1 MSLEVAALAA
11 EHEGE
16 LRSLLC
22 AEPLRNLRLLDA
34 LNDAAER
41 RSQRYGVFSAGRM
54 VAAALVEPF
63 SRRLLPSACAA
74 EHARALGASL
84 AGAIELRSSLG
95 DRVAV
100 EAIAAAW
107 GLSKPRRLFPHR
119 LFTAWADT
127 MGPYLTRAL
136 RVANDADCRGLIA
149 MGSAELAE
157 VFESAALERE
167 LQTLHAQVQ
176 DRVRRQRT
184 WVLELEGKVV
194 TKIDLAAR
202 TRFGVELEGLYTA
215 PEHRSRG
222 FATLALGQL
231 SRDLLSSTPR
241 VVLRIAN
248 APNPL
253 LAVARKVGYVSAPV
267 QQLLAVLSR

>member
-1 MSLEVAALAA
+1 MSLEVAPLAA

-16 LRSLLC
+16 LRTLLC
-22 AEPLRNLRLLDA
+22 AEPLRNLRLLDT
-34 LNDAAER
+34 LNDAADR
-41 RSQRYGVFSAGRM
+41 RSHRYGVFSAGRL
-54 VAAALVEPF
+54 VAAAIVEPV
-63 SRRLLPSACAA
+63 SGRVLPSACAA
-74 EHARALGASL
+74 EHARALGASF
-84 AGAIELRSSLG
+84 APTIELRSSLG
-95 DRVAV
+95 DRAAV

-107 GLSKPRRLFPHR
+107 GPSKPRRLFPHR
-119 LFTAWADT
+119 LFAAWADT

-136 RVANDADCRGLIA
+136 RVANEADCRGLIA
-149 MGSAELAE
+149 MGTAELAE
-157 VFESAALERE
+157 VFDRPALEHE
-167 LQTLHAQVQ
+167 LQSVHAQVQ

-184 WVLELEGKVV
+184 WVLEQEGKVV

-202 TRFGVELEGLYTA
+202 TRFGVELEGLYTP

-241 VVLRIAN
+241 VALRIAN
-248 APNPL
+248 TPNAL

-267 QQLLAVLSR
+267 EQLLAVLSQ